1 MNIDNVDEAISNYKK
16 FINEGIIQRTVDS
29 NNDTVLSEITNK
41 PIKKSI
47 LRCCIES
54 CNKKLSLSSNFTC
67 KCDKTKSYC
76 SAHRM
81 PEDHSCTSIIEK
93 IKLDKVA
100 PDSMRGGRI

>member
-29 NNDTVLSEITNK
+29 NINTETTNK
-41 PIKKSI
+41 PIKKLI
-47 LRCCIES
+47 LRCCIEN